1 MSVATILK
9 TKGSYV
15 FSVTSKST
23 VYDALVFMSQ
33 KNIGALLVI
42 DDGKLTGILSERDY
56 ARKIILKGK
65 ASYDT
70 LVEEIMTENPITVS
84 PNDEIDACMN
94 KMSEKKFRHLP
105 VVQNGVVVGMISIG
119 DVVTHIIQ
127 TQKEVIGHLHNYINQ

>member
-9 TKGSYV
+9 AKGSYV

-65 ASYDT
+65 TSHDT

-84 PNDEIDACMN
+84 PDDEIDTCMN

-105 VVQNGVVVGMISIG
+105 VVENGVVVGMISIG
-119 DVVTHIIQ
+119 DVVTHIIE

>member
-33 KNIGALLVI
+33 KNIGALLVM
-42 DDGKLTGILSERDY
+42 DEGKLTGILSERDY

-65 ASYDT
+65 TSHDT
-70 LVEEIMTENPITVS
+70 LVEEIMTESPITVS
-84 PNDEIDACMN
+84 PDDEIDTCMN

-105 VVQNGVVVGMISIG
+105 VVKNGVVVGMISIG
-119 DVVTHIIQ
+119 DVVTHIIE

>member
-9 TKGSYV
+9 SKGSYV

-65 ASYDT
+65 ASHDT

-84 PNDEIDACMN
+84 PNDEIDTCMN

-105 VVQNGVVVGMISIG
+105 VVENGVVVGMISIG
-119 DVVTHIIQ
+119 DVVTHIIE

>member
-65 ASYDT
+65 TSHDT

-84 PNDEIDACMN
+84 PNDEIDTCMN

-105 VVQNGVVVGMISIG
+105 VVENGVVVGMISVG
-119 DVVTHIIQ
+119 DVVTHIIE